1 MGKIVNVS
9 LLALVAMLSVHG
21 ALSCD
26 DGWIGM
32 GDSCYKTSPDPV
44 NWFQAEEVPIYV
56 PRSNFKLC
64 LCMILITIYCSV
76 LQITRKLSY

>member
-9 LLALVAMLSVHG
+9 LLALIAMLSVPG

-44 NWFQAEEVPIYV
+44 NWFQAEEVQFIH
-56 PRSNFKLC
+56 LD
-64 LCMILITIYCSV
+64 LILNHSGA
-76 LQITRKLSY
+76 